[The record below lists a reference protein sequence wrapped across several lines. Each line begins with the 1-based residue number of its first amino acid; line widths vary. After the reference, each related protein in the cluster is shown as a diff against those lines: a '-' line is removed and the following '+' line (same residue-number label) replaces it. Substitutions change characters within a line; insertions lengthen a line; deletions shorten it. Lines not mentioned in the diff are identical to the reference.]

1 MSKYVTP
8 ADERDEKDEEQS
20 ESKIHT
26 RKCVINPNG
35 EFCKSWD
42 LLMVTLLL
50 FTAAVTPFEVAF
62 LVSNGVDALFVIN
75 RMVDLGFI
83 ADMGVNFFLGY
94 YDAAEARMIWNHNR
108 IVKRYLSGW
117 FSIDLVS
124 ILPFDTVSVAM
135 GDSAAGAGLSE
146 LKILRVI
153 RLLRLI
159 KLARI
164 FKSVRI
170 FTRIMAQSGLSFST
184 WALIKF
190 LVGVIVIMHWTAC
203 VWGITPTLSDDTNNW
218 LRMTGMVQA
227 GPWAKYVAA
236 FEFAEMAMVMGY
248 GDFTPANT
256 AERLIALILMF
267 ICGCIY
273 AYVIGAICGVVSDM
287 DPATREYQQNVDLL
301 NDYMNEIKVPKA
313 MRTRLREYFT
323 HCKTIFR
330 TKYYHEV
337 LDNMS
342 PALQGEV
349 ARHSHSSWLY
359 KIPFFMANNEDERD
373 RFVICIALDLVPR
386 AFAPNEMVYREGDV
400 SAAMYIVIRGMC
412 AMLGRVITGGKFFGE
427 DMIMAGRRYADCRA
441 LTYLDVYELEKDK
454 LDNIIEEGDFAET
467 EKLIR
472 KQVIRLAM
480 RKKFMEIL
488 KLVKLTRGMNKIPK
502 EEYESWKK
510 EMNAKNQVRRKVRS
524 PDGEEMDPSDMET
537 KTVQEAE
544 DPSGT
549 QANEIAAGENELDF
563 WLKGHMTGETRDK
576 QEADNDEFDEGAAVK
591 SLEKRMNT
599 LETQMNDMLTKIKD
613 GFETMEASQEVAFRA
628 FYNAQKKIRGNS
640 RTE

>member
-8 ADERDEKDEEQS
+8 ADERDEKDEEPS

-75 RMVDLGFI
+75 RMVDMGFI

-256 AERLIALILMF
+256 AERLIALILCSF
-267 ICGCIY
+267 
-273 AYVIGAICGVVSDM
+273 VGVF
-287 DPATREYQQNVDLL
+287 
-301 NDYMNEIKVPKA
+301 
-313 MRTRLREYFT
+313 MRTSLVQSVVLFLTWIQPREST
-323 HCKTIFR
+323 NKT
-330 TKYYHEV
+330 
-337 LDNMS
+337 S
-342 PALQGEV
+342 
-349 ARHSHSSWLY
+349 
-359 KIPFFMANNEDERD
+359 
-373 RFVICIALDLVPR
+373 IC
-386 AFAPNEMVYREGDV
+386 
-400 SAAMYIVIRGMC
+400 
-412 AMLGRVITGGKFFGE
+412 
-427 DMIMAGRRYADCRA
+427 
-441 LTYLDVYELEKDK
+441 
-454 LDNIIEEGDFAET
+454 
-467 EKLIR
+467 
-472 KQVIRLAM
+472 
-480 RKKFMEIL
+480 
-488 KLVKLTRGMNKIPK
+488 
-502 EEYESWKK
+502 
-510 EMNAKNQVRRKVRS
+510 
-524 PDGEEMDPSDMET
+524 
-537 KTVQEAE
+537 
-544 DPSGT
+544 
-549 QANEIAAGENELDF
+549 
-563 WLKGHMTGETRDK
+563 
-576 QEADNDEFDEGAAVK
+576 
-591 SLEKRMNT
+591 
-599 LETQMNDMLTKIKD
+599 
-613 GFETMEASQEVAFRA
+613 
-628 FYNAQKKIRGNS
+628 
-640 RTE
+640 

>member
-8 ADERDEKDEEQS
+8 ADERDEKDEEPS

-75 RMVDLGFI
+75 RMVDMGFI

-386 AFAPNEMVYREGDV
+386 AFAPNEMVYREGDGKWGNPGSV
-400 SAAMYIVIRGMC
+400 CFLFLYIF
-412 AMLGRVITGGKFFGE
+412 MLLFF
-427 DMIMAGRRYADCRA
+427 
-441 LTYLDVYELEKDK
+441 
-454 LDNIIEEGDFAET
+454 
-467 EKLIR
+467 
-472 KQVIRLAM
+472 
-480 RKKFMEIL
+480 
-488 KLVKLTRGMNKIPK
+488 
-502 EEYESWKK
+502 
-510 EMNAKNQVRRKVRS
+510 
-524 PDGEEMDPSDMET
+524 
-537 KTVQEAE
+537 
-544 DPSGT
+544 
-549 QANEIAAGENELDF
+549 
-563 WLKGHMTGETRDK
+563 
-576 QEADNDEFDEGAAVK
+576 
-591 SLEKRMNT
+591 
-599 LETQMNDMLTKIKD
+599 
-613 GFETMEASQEVAFRA
+613 FEH
-628 FYNAQKKIRGNS
+628 
-640 RTE
+640 

>member
-1 MSKYVTP
+1 MTP

-42 LLMVTLLL
+42 LLMVSLLL

-75 RMVDLGFI
+75 RLVDLGFI

-94 YDAAEARMIWNHNR
+94 YDAAEARMVWNHNR

-135 GDSAAGAGLSE
+135 GDSEAGAGLSD

-256 AERLIALILMF
+256 AERLTALILMF

-427 DMIMAGRRYADCRA
+427 DMIMKGRRFADCRA

-502 EEYESWKK
+502 EEYETWKK

-524 PDGEEMDPSDMET
+524 PDGEEMDPCDMET
-537 KTVQEAE
+537 KKAQEAE
-544 DPSGT
+544 DPSGK

-576 QEADNDEFDEGAAVK
+576 QDADDDEFDEGAAVK
-591 SLEKRMNT
+591 RLEKRMNT